1 MADRFVPTFLAA
13 GYEKAA
19 QQAAEEQAKSAGF
32 ASVAAQDANRQMR
45 NQLEMKAQM
54 AGMPVQE
61 AYNLVQGD
69 LTNTKALQEAWN
81 KIPAQYTPPAAPAPA
96 AAPAPEAP
104 KGPTQADIYNQQR
117 EDFMSAADA
126 ILKGIQDEYAR
137 QQQAMETARKLQ
149 IQSQATMAANMAR
162 AGQTPNLQIQP
173 ASGTPQT
180 AGTQSFRRRST
191 QFAPTTA
198 AGSVLAGLNLGQTGM
213 VNV

>member
-13 GYEKAA
+13 GYNKAV

-69 LTNTKALQEAWN
+69 LTDTKALQEAWN
-81 KIPAQYTPPAAPAPA
+81 KIPAQYTPA
-96 AAPAPEAP
+96 AAPAPTPAAAPEAP
-104 KGPTQADIYNQQR
+104 KPSAESERYRAEAEGYMKQATDMLNQFKIEQQR
-117 EDFMSAADA
+117 SAEAA
-126 ILKGIQDEYAR
+126 ALQE
-137 QQQAMETARKLQ
+137 KLR
-149 IQSQATMAANMAR
+149 IQSQATLAANMAR